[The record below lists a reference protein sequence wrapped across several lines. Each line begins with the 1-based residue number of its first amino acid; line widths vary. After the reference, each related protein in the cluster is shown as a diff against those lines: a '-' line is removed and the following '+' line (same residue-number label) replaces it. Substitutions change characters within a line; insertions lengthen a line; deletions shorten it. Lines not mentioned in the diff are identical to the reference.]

1 MISPAVEAPAPLA
14 AEERSDPPIT
24 RLVARAVDVR
34 LWRLAARHPRR
45 LGATVLLQLGVTVT
59 YWVQAICLALTL
71 ARVAGAARGAT
82 AAQDVWGPVAGV
94 LACLMTR
101 ALLVLAQAR
110 AAARLGAAVRG
121 CLREQVLR
129 SLLTPARLYD
139 ASDRMGAR
147 RLALTEGVE
156 GVDAYASTYIPA
168 ALQVWCLCPVILVVL
183 AVLDPWAAA
192 ALAACIAVAVLG
204 PRAWRRL
211 LLRRGRSH
219 WDSYEALSADHLESL
234 RVMPTLRVLGAVHR
248 RRAALAARS
257 DALHRDT
264 VSTMRLSLLDTGL
277 IDLGIQAGLLL
288 ASGLAA
294 LHAVG
299 LGPGGGETA
308 QPYLVLLLASEAFR
322 PVRDLA
328 RAWHAGYL
336 GLSALDSLDAALH
349 PGSSAVASPTACAGR
364 PAAEPSPLAG
374 QEVRELVLEDVEFS
388 YGPEVPVLRGATLAL
403 RPGRLVALT
412 GPSGSGKSTLLD
424 LALGLLQP
432 QRGSVRRPDH
442 VAVVSQRSY
451 LFPGTVAQT
460 LRTSN
465 PSAPE
470 AELWEALE
478 SVGLAGTV
486 RGWPDGLATRIG
498 EAGHDLS
505 GGQRQRLAVARA
517 LLARAD
523 LLLLDE
529 PTSAL
534 DEGASRQVL
543 ATLRTRSRSAIV
555 VMIAHRP
562 EALAAADLVLRLE
575 EGKVVEV
582 PAEES
587 SGSDVP
593 VDDGVP
599 AGTGVPAPV
608 GGDDKQGRA
617 ALEGP
622 GTTGGRSTVQDMAR
636 LLPHLRPERA
646 ALAWTTVV
654 DLAAA
659 VSLVGLSVATAHL
672 VATAVVDRRVDG
684 PGWWV
689 AAVLLAL
696 VRPVLTWHEMDIS
709 HDVAYR
715 VLARLR
721 MALYDGYARG
731 VPSRRAVHSG
741 RLAATAMS
749 DVERLEF
756 FYAHT
761 VAQLAA
767 AAVLVLVAVPLLALL
782 SPAMAVVLLLGTSL
796 LALVT
801 VAVQGRGDR
810 WGEAQQ
816 ARLAD
821 LSSTVVDLLAGTREI
836 LVLGRREQAV
846 TDLSALAE
854 HMDVPARR
862 IRLLEALGTTAREAV
877 VVATAVALLLAAWAQ
892 PGTDPVWLPCLLA
905 GALTVLAPVA
915 EAIATTARLQPHRA
929 CARRVADGIDLGCDA
944 SAPAVGDDHV
954 PEVPAEAD
962 RRAVV
967 TRGAVVRLGDRSRV
981 RVPDL
986 DLGAGEHVGIAGP
999 SGIGK
1004 STLARLLVG
1013 LWEQDE
1019 GLVLVAGRP
1028 PARIPD
1034 DERPRVV
1041 QLVEQDAPLVHG
1053 TLADNLRL
1061 GAWQASPEEL
1071 TDALSR
1077 AGLPLTRATFP
1088 DGLDT
1093 LLGEGGATLSGGERA
1108 RVCLARALLLDPAI
1122 LVLDEVTAS
1131 LDAAA
1136 EDAVMTAVSRL
1147 GCTVLVI
1154 SHRERTLATCHRVV
1168 RWS

>member
-24 RLVARAVDVR
+24 RLVARVVDVR

-45 LGATVLLQLGVTVT
+45 LGATVLLQLAVTVT

-101 ALLVLAQAR
+101 ALLVLTQAC

-139 ASDRMGAR
+139 ASDRLGAR

-308 QPYLVLLLASEAFR
+308 RPFLVLLLASEAFR

-336 GLSALDSLDAALH
+336 GLSALDSLDAALR
-349 PGSSAVASPTACAGR
+349 PGSPAVASPTAGVGR

-374 QEVRELVLEDVEFS
+374 QEVRELVLADVEFS
-388 YGPEVPVLRGATLAL
+388 YDPEVPVLRGATLAL

-460 LRTSN
+460 LRCN

-543 ATLRTRSRSAIV
+543 ATLRARSRSAIV

-593 VDDGVP
+593 RGGLVE
-599 AGTGVPAPV
+599 V
-608 GGDDKQGRA
+608 G
-617 ALEGP
+617 
-622 GTTGGRSTVQDMAR
+622 
-636 LLPHLRPERA
+636 
-646 ALAWTTVV
+646 
-654 DLAAA
+654 
-659 VSLVGLSVATAHL
+659 
-672 VATAVVDRRVDG
+672 DRRPLRG
-684 PGWWV
+684 P
-689 AAVLLAL
+689 AS
-696 VRPVLTWHEMDIS
+696 S
-709 HDVAYR
+709 H
-715 VLARLR
+715 
-721 MALYDGYARG
+721 
-731 VPSRRAVHSG
+731 PS
-741 RLAATAMS
+741 
-749 DVERLEF
+749 
-756 FYAHT
+756 
-761 VAQLAA
+761 
-767 AAVLVLVAVPLLALL
+767 
-782 SPAMAVVLLLGTSL
+782 
-796 LALVT
+796 
-801 VAVQGRGDR
+801 
-810 WGEAQQ
+810 
-816 ARLAD
+816 
-821 LSSTVVDLLAGTREI
+821 
-836 LVLGRREQAV
+836 AV
-846 TDLSALAE
+846 T
-854 HMDVPARR
+854 
-862 IRLLEALGTTAREAV
+862 T
-877 VVATAVALLLAAWAQ
+877 
-892 PGTDPVWLPCLLA
+892 
-905 GALTVLAPVA
+905 
-915 EAIATTARLQPHRA
+915 
-929 CARRVADGIDLGCDA
+929 
-944 SAPAVGDDHV
+944 
-954 PEVPAEAD
+954 
-962 RRAVV
+962 
-967 TRGAVVRLGDRSRV
+967 
-981 RVPDL
+981 
-986 DLGAGEHVGIAGP
+986 
-999 SGIGK
+999 
-1004 STLARLLVG
+1004 
-1013 LWEQDE
+1013 
-1019 GLVLVAGRP
+1019 
-1028 PARIPD
+1028 
-1034 DERPRVV
+1034 
-1041 QLVEQDAPLVHG
+1041 
-1053 TLADNLRL
+1053 
-1061 GAWQASPEEL
+1061 
-1071 TDALSR
+1071 SR
-1077 AGLPLTRATFP
+1077 AGGRWRGPGRPGADRPSRTWPACCPTCVRSEQRWPGPRWWTWPRPSLSWACRWPRPTSSPPPSWTAGSTVRDGGWLPSCWPSCGR
-1088 DGLDT
+1088 
-1093 LLGEGGATLSGGERA
+1093 
-1108 RVCLARALLLDPAI
+1108 C
-1122 LVLDEVTAS
+1122 
-1131 LDAAA
+1131 
-1136 EDAVMTAVSRL
+1136 
-1147 GCTVLVI
+1147 
-1154 SHRERTLATCHRVV
+1154 
-1168 RWS
+1168 